1 MAEPRPLGD
10 YRKEPIQPIGLLA
23 LPGVDLEPQPEA
35 DPLQGLP
42 PAIRALRPL
51 QWTKNLLVFAALIFT
66 RSVLEWTPL
75 WHSIGAFMV
84 FCAVSSSIYLINDVR
99 DVEQDR
105 VHPVK
110 RNRPIAAGELSVRT
124 ALIMAVGLMVG
135 GLVAAR
141 AIEPRLF
148 LVVGLYAVMMV
159 FYNAGL
165 KHIVIL
171 DVILISL
178 GFVLRAAAGAVAIE
192 VPISPWLYLC
202 TMLLALLVGF
212 GKRRHELLTLQDAA
226 GSHRQNLED
235 YSIPMLDQVVMI
247 TAAATIASYAVYTV
261 ASPTL
266 PDNNAMV
273 LTVPIVVYAIFR
285 YLFLLYRKHV
295 GGSPEMLLIKD
306 RPLRLSLD
314 GLGAGERRNSLLGLI
329 RSDRA
334 SGPESPRLKRHRVDQ
349 ASTASLRRSRSQPG
363 DHDRS
368 GSCRAGSPKRPMQ
381 LR

>member
-1 MAEPRPLGD
+1 M
-10 YRKEPIQPIGLLA
+10 
-23 LPGVDLEPQPEA
+23 PGVDIEPKPEN
-35 DPLQGLP
+35 DPFQDLP
-42 PAIRALRPL
+42 PAIRALRPI

-66 RSVLEWTPL
+66 RSVLDWTAL
-75 WHSIGAFMV
+75 WHSIGAFLV
-84 FCAVSSSIYLINDVR
+84 FCAVSSSIYLVNDIR

-124 ALIMAVGLMVG
+124 ALIMAVVLLVSGLIG
-135 GLVAAR
+135 SWL
-141 AIEPRLF
+141 IEPQLL
-148 LVVGLYAVMMV
+148 LVVGIYVVMMLL
-159 FYNAGL
+159 YNAGL
-165 KHIVIL
+165 KHVVIL

-178 GFVLRAAAGAVAIE
+178 GFVLRAAAGAVAID

-247 TAAATIASYAVYTV
+247 TAAATIAAYAIYTV
-261 ASPTL
+261 AAPTL
-266 PDNNAMV
+266 PENHAML

-295 GGSPEMLLIKD
+295 GGSPELLLVSD
-306 RPLRLSLD
+306 RPLRLTLLVWVVVS
-314 GLGAGERRNSLLGLI
+314 GAILYW
-329 RSDRA
+329 A
-334 SGPESPRLKRHRVDQ
+334 
-349 ASTASLRRSRSQPG
+349 
-363 DHDRS
+363 
-368 GSCRAGSPKRPMQ
+368 
-381 LR
+381 